1 MNLNMQ
7 LTRTTAL
14 ASAGTRP
21 AQRPVLLTRTFVA
34 TGDERCPIA
43 GIWSPIECDSI
54 SDDPQLTRPVMR
66 SLSVWRAF
74 HTPLTIPRYSLA

>member
-7 LTRTTAL
+7 LTRSTAL
-14 ASAGTRP
+14 AAAGTRP

-43 GIWSPIECDSI
+43 GIWSHIECDSI

-74 HTPLTIPRYSLA
+74 HTLLTIPRYSLA